1 MATNTPPNIQ
11 SSQYFEGENRDTTE
25 LDYEYIDMYQIP
37 ENISEFQNLQL
48 LRLASCGLTDMSSAT
63 QLQSLTHLF
72 LDGNNFNE
80 IPESIDNLMNL
91 QHLELSNCKIS
102 NVPESIGNL
111 AQLTH
116 LDIATIILKACLKVL
131 KTCMS

>member
-1 MATNTPPNIQ
+1 MWADEHVLSYST
-11 SSQYFEGENRDTTE
+11 S
-25 LDYEYIDMYQIP
+25 
-37 ENISEFQNLQL
+37 IS
-48 LRLASCGLTDMSSAT
+48 
-63 QLQSLTHLF
+63 HLF

-116 LDIATIILKACLKVL
+116 LDIANNMQTCLKVL